1 MRNAGRK
8 LLGKYRGTVVSTEDL
23 LRRGRLFVKISDVL
37 GEIPAFW
44 AEPST
49 PLAGVG
55 SGMFVRPMPNSGVW
69 VEFEHGDPD
78 KPVWTGFWRGG
89 QADMPAEAL
98 ASAPGVP
105 MVVLATSPLNVI
117 TISDAPGPPPGGIMI
132 RHGAAFIAINDA
144 GIQISNGQ
152 GATITLTGTAVD
164 INQGAITALK

>member
-8 LLGKYRGTVVSTEDL
+8 FLGTYRGTVVSNEDL
-23 LRRGRLFVKISDVL
+23 LKRGRLKILVADVL
-37 GEIPAFW
+37 GPIPAFW

-55 SGMFVRPMPNSGVW
+55 AGMYVRPQPGAKVW
-69 VEFEHGDPD
+69 VEFEQGDPD
-78 KPVWTGFWRGG
+78 KPVWTGFWRGS

-98 ASAPGVP
+98 AAPPGVP
-105 MVVLATSPLNVI
+105 VIVLATGPTNA
-117 TISDAPGPPPGGIMI
+117 ISISEAPGPPPGGIVI